1 MFHVLINILL
11 NGLFPA
17 SFNLYYGLFNTV
29 NECSIKFGFE
39 PGLSRVGSDH
49 SANCATFSAPFF
61 NIRYL
66 FQPMMY
72 GAAGASGGSLPFN
85 NGQCSSNGFQPPYN
99 AAAPPSMQQFAA
111 PQQQQ
116 GMWPQQQ
123 QQQPG
128 YDRFYNNYN
137 NGATSN
143 SFAANT
149 QYPQNSSSVNS
160 SMPQWNSQ
168 VWNSWQQQQT
178 QPQQQQQQQQPA
190 IPQQQQQLGTMP
202 QQQQQPQGTAINGV
216 ANGAANGAALTGV
229 KRCDAYQR
237 TFDYVQQCQTWT
249 SQQ

>member
-11 NGLFPA
+11 NGLVPA

-137 NGATSN
+137 NQPFLNSRNNRVQCLNSN
-143 SFAANT
+143 N
-149 QYPQNSSSVNS
+149 N
-160 SMPQWNSQ
+160 
-168 VWNSWQQQQT
+168 
-178 QPQQQQQQQQPA
+178 
-190 IPQQQQQLGTMP
+190 IK
-202 QQQQQPQGTAINGV
+202 
-216 ANGAANGAALTGV
+216 ALPLMGLLMELPMV
-229 KRCDAYQR
+229 QR
-237 TFDYVQQCQTWT
+237 
-249 SQQ
+249 